1 MTVQDLYDVISDIS
15 TQDVKLYFVTRKTKE
30 NITKK
35 MRAKDKYLFRVY
47 QIDCD
52 DELRET
58 ILSASKE
65 QLKATIDKNFD
76 LVDYDILSDETENL
90 FTYSIKNKVFS
101 FSDVVTNQLL
111 STNIEKVKNL
121 FDITSNG
128 DSLWAYCVEFFN
140 LSTKQKIYTFRKLLP
155 SKVCV
160 DEKSTKWLRAM
171 FSTKSQKL
179 TILKEETVMYLKK
192 PILSKYWACM
202 KSIKRKLQRLQI
214 RWLTVEILL
223 VQKNF

>member
-111 STNIEKVKNL
+111 STNIEKVKNKKIL
-121 FDITSNG
+121 MYHG
-128 DSLWAYCVEFFN
+128 DKDDV
-140 LSTKQKIYTFRKLLP
+140 
-155 SKVCV
+155 V
-160 DEKSTKWLRAM
+160 D
-171 FSTKSQKL
+171 
-179 TILKEETVMYLKK
+179 VNV
-192 PILSKYWACM
+192 
-202 KSIKRKLQRLQI
+202 SIKTYEKLKDGNAKDVELKIINNDNHFLTSHAFKDQYI
-214 RWLTVEILL
+214 YEWLEKKVKE
-223 VQKNF
+223 K